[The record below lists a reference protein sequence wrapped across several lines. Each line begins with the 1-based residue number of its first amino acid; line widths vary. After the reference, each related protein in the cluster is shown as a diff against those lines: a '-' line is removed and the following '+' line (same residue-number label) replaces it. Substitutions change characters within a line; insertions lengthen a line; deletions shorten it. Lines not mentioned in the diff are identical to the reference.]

1 MRSKN
6 SISSLMAPKMIGSIL
21 SSGLLVAKTND
32 LVAMLAS
39 IRQGQRSRFR
49 ASYYGHVPATILGL
63 DTLAHAKL
71 DGSRIP
77 LPMPDLC
84 PCELLTL
91 GKCCRRYTSSNMPAG
106 RTEKFPTRSNQ
117 HARTAETGAWRTR
130 HRLTVQARS
139 YHSCSRT
146 SQVCES
152 RRKSDDA

>member
-1 MRSKN
+1 VRSKN

-39 IRQGQRSRFR
+39 IRQGQRFRLR
-49 ASYYGHVPATILGL
+49 ASYYGQAPATILGL

-91 GKCCRRYTSSNMPAG
+91 GKG
-106 RTEKFPTRSNQ
+106 EKFPTWSNQ

>member
-39 IRQGQRSRFR
+39 IRQGQRFRLR
-49 ASYYGHVPATILGL
+49 ASYYGQAPATILGL

-91 GKCCRRYTSSNMPAG
+91 GKG
-106 RTEKFPTRSNQ
+106 EKFPTWSNQ
-117 HARTAETGAWRTR
+117 HARTAETGAWRNC
-130 HRLTVQARS
+130 HRLAVQARS
-139 YHSCSRT
+139 YNSCLRT
-146 SQVCES
+146 SQVCER
-152 RRKSDDA
+152 RRKATTLDEMSQNPNPLPNSW